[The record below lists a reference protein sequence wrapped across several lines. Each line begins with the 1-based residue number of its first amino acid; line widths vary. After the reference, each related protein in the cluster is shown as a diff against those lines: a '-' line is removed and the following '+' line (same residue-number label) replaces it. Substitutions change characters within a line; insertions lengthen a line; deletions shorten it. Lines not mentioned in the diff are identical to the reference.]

1 MGSGAVAAGVGAGL
15 VVGILLGIGAG
26 RWWESTARAWNLAQ
40 ATRRAVRPR
49 YREAWALTRTGLG
62 GALLVLV
69 VAGVAVWL
77 IAR

>member
-1 MGSGAVAAGVGAGL
+1 MESGAAAGVGVGL
-15 VVGILLGIGAG
+15 VVGILVGIGTG
-26 RWWESTARAWNLAQ
+26 RWWESTARAWNLAR

-77 IAR
+77 VAR

>member
-1 MGSGAVAAGVGAGL
+1 MGSGAVAGVGVGL